1 MNSSLTNADNDAKKI
16 LMDYY
21 SKLLNRAILD
31 NTKSTD
37 TSARIKSYEGPQY
50 RDDTL
55 QKLHDESEAA
65 FLKYGKAQRKYD
77 EANRAIKCNNSK
89 SARSALKAATAAMK
103 ATKAVYQIKAKSYSD
118 AKNYT
123 EVDQFRGRQDERSVR
138 QTVNNMV
145 DQLST
150 TGMEVKR
157 KLKGRGLRGALV
169 LLHWKV

>member
-1 MNSSLTNADNDAKKI
+1 M
-16 LMDYY
+16 
-21 SKLLNRAILD
+21 NRAILD

-37 TSARIKSYEGPQY
+37 TSARIKSSEGTQY

-65 FLKYGKAQRKYD
+65 FQKYGEAQRKYD
-77 EANRAIKCNNSK
+77 EAKRTVKGKNSK

-123 EVDQFRGRQDERSVR
+123 EVDQFSDRQDERTVR

-145 DQLST
+145 DRVGSA
-150 TGMEVKR
+150 VKR
-157 KLKGRGLRGALV
+157 NLQGRGLRGAGVAPLEGV
-169 LLHWKV
+169 VRRGRTYNLNEIQGLATPSAYV